1 MNLFLKLNGISAG
14 YAFIC
19 LVFGQ
24 CLLYGMSVVKPLGLS
39 HSASSK
45 IVVGG
50 AFFLAGLLTLLC
62 MRMTKNWMQGRM
74 LAFWAV
80 VLWFPYWILFSAV
93 MEALFPG
100 EDHAYVVYVMTLIL
114 TPFYP
119 IFTATAIG
127 ISALW
132 HESAEKKATRREAE
146 NDVS

>member
-1 MNLFLKLNGISAG
+1 MNVFLKLNGISAG
-14 YAFIC
+14 YACVCF
-19 LVFGQ
+19 VFGQ
-24 CLLYGMSVVKPLGLS
+24 CLLYGMSVVKPLGVS
-39 HSASSK
+39 HSASLK

-50 AFFLAGLLTLLC
+50 AFFLAALLTLLC
-62 MRMTKNWMQGRM
+62 MRMTKIWMKGRM

-93 MEALFPG
+93 MAALFPG
-100 EDHAYVVYVMTLIL
+100 EDHVYVIYVMTLIL

-132 HESAEKKATRREAE
+132 YQSSEKKLNRRTGGT
-146 NDVS
+146 NTP

>member
-1 MNLFLKLNGISAG
+1 VNAFLKLNGISAG
-14 YAFIC
+14 YACVC

-24 CLLYGMSVVKPLGLS
+24 CLLYGMSVVKPLGMS
-39 HSASSK
+39 HSASLK

-62 MRMTKNWMQGRM
+62 MRMTKIWMKGRM

-80 VLWFPYWILFSAV
+80 VLWFPYWLLFSVV
-93 MEALFPG
+93 MAALFPG
-100 EDHAYVVYVMTLIL
+100 EDHVYVIYVMTLLL

-119 IFTATAIG
+119 IFVATAIG

-132 HESAEKKATRREAE
+132 HGSAKK
-146 NDVS
+146 S